1 MRKEV
6 TYIRACLGV
15 EDDGMDEKGGRN
27 VVDSF
32 EQI

>member
-27 VVDSF
+27 VVGDN
-32 EQI
+32 